1 MSQPGV
7 PGLADGALAAQIIA
21 GLEQTIW
28 RPEAGVRD
36 YDRVEATQL
45 LGQFSHPAAGV
56 ALRRLV
62 RDGARRLQPAPD
74 GRLLRDTALDTLLRS
89 PAQRTPATR
98 LFLTRYYS
106 FGRRLARLRLE
117 RNIVYDDIPI
127 LMRQGQLGLLLRAY
141 VAPLVA
147 LLILLPLAAEA
158 LGGANGPLAAAGLRS
173 NGLVAA
179 LGLLALFGGLGLVVF
194 NLHQVALVA
203 LVATWGRRLGLPRLG
218 GPASKAALA
227 SGLAVV
233 TLGLS
238 LFALARALAMGGLG
252 FSPGDL
258 RVVTVCLILLPLLA
272 LPCYMLAHDLE
283 VAETDETPDGPAVGR
298 WAPRLATALRW
309 VSALIYI
316 IFLLAAF
323 GLVYF
328 PLAVARADAPS
339 DLEVFARMAPWVGYL
354 LLAPVPT
361 LALLALWGYAQRALA
376 GGGRAATL

>member
-1 MSQPGV
+1 MGDPGAARIADG
-7 PGLADGALAAQIIA
+7 GLAGQIIA

-28 RPEAGVRD
+28 QPAPGVRD

-45 LGQFSHPAAGV
+45 LGQFSHPAAGA

-62 RDGARRLQPAPD
+62 RDGARRMQPAPD

-89 PAQRTPATR
+89 PAQRTPATH

-173 NGLVAA
+173 IGLVAA

-218 GPASKAALA
+218 GPTTKALLA

-238 LFALARALAMGGLG
+238 LFALAQVLSMGGG
-252 FSPGDL
+252 FSQGDV
-258 RVVTVCLILLPLLA
+258 RVVAICLILLPLLA

-283 VAETDETPDGPAVGR
+283 VAETDETPDGPTTRR
-298 WAPRLATALRW
+298 WAPRLAAALRW
-309 VSALIYI
+309 ASALIYI

-328 PLAVARADAPS
+328 PLAVTRTEAPS
-339 DLEVFARMAPWVGYL
+339 DVEVFVRMAPWVGYL

-361 LALLALWGYAQRALA
+361 LALLSLWGYAQRAVA
-376 GGGRAATL
+376 GAGRAAAP